1 MKFFWWAGLIRI
13 LCLGVLLSPSSVHAV
28 SPPAEIE
35 SLLARMSES
44 TRQLDYRGLF
54 TYEYGGSQETLRV
67 SHSVVNGVEYER
79 LEHLTGP
86 AREIFRTG
94 RKVDCDYIGDQLL
107 SGRLQG
113 LSSNYSSLEHFYLFY
128 LRGSER
134 VAGREAWVLDV
145 VPRDQFR
152 YGYSLSVDRET
163 GILLKSLLIG
173 RNKKVLERFQFVELD
188 LGPVASAGP
197 AVPTLASSSHRMAD
211 HALSECNLL
220 QPPTAEIWQANWL
233 PAGFL
238 FTGQERKQLEGDSVW
253 RDVLMFTDGLT
264 SFSVFIEPVA
274 EVAALEG
281 RAQRGATAVYLS
293 RLQVGDEYFRV
304 TVVGEIPLQTIQRVA
319 ASIVPLMAATQGGV
333 GVD

>member
-1 MKFFWWAGLIRI
+1 MTLSWRAALAR
-13 LCLGVLLSPSSVHAV
+13 VLYIAVFLSPVFLHAAT
-28 SPPAEIE
+28 PPTQIE

-54 TYEYGGSQETLRV
+54 TYEYGSSQETLRV
-67 SHSVVNGVEYER
+67 SHSVANGVEYER

-113 LSSNYSSLEHFYLFY
+113 LSSSYSSLEHFYLFY

-173 RNKKVLERFQFVELD
+173 RNKKVLERFQFVELE
-188 LGPVASAGP
+188 LGPVASVGS
-197 AVPTLASSSHRMAD
+197 AVPTLASSNHRMAD
-211 HALSECNLL
+211 HAQSECNLL

-233 PAGFL
+233 PAGFV
-238 FTGQERKQLEGDSVW
+238 FTGQERKQLESHSAW

-293 RLQVGDEYFRV
+293 RLQVGDDYFRV

-319 ASIVPLMAATQGGV
+319 ASVAPLVATAQGGS
-333 GVD
+333 GAN